1 VRQRSGR
8 EEEEEE
14 YRQRIVERVSQHS
27 LVSSALLTFETWQGN
42 AQRTSTL
49 ARTRRQSRRSTL
61 SSVGAMICGSWSRV
75 RFFFC

>member
-1 VRQRSGR
+1 MRQRSGR

-27 LVSSALLTFETWQGN
+27 LVSSALLTWQGN